1 VKKVQFRIGKLAE
14 KCSVNKET
22 IRYYERIGLIPK
34 PSRTDSGYRMYSEQM
49 IDRINLI
56 KRMQEL
62 GCALNEIE
70 KLLIVFDKDEVRC
83 GDMYDFIVRKLE
95 NIQHKIQELKRIEQI
110 LLNLKEECPEDKDIY
125 GCPIIDTLMRK

>member
-1 VKKVQFRIGKLAE
+1 MEFRIGELAE

-70 KLLIVFDKDEVRC
+70 KLLTLFDKDEVRC
-83 GDMYDFIVRKLE
+83 KDMYDFIVQKLE
-95 NIQHKIQELKRIEQI
+95 NIQHKIEELKRIEQI
-110 LLNLKEECPEDKDIY
+110 LLNLKEECPENKDIY
-125 GCPIIDTLMRK
+125 GCPIIDTLTRK